1 VSAPEPRREDG
12 QAGGQRSEEART
24 SFFVQG
30 ELRRG
35 KADRDGKVGSMR
47 VQGGYVYGG

>member
-1 VSAPEPRREDG
+1 MGKLEASGARRQG
-12 QAGGQRSEEART
+12 RV
-24 SFFVQG
+24 FFVQG

-47 VQGGYVYGG
+47 V